1 MRSRHM
7 QIIVL
12 VKQSLH
18 SHLVKKIIAIVTFM
32 FVYVVLLVKAER
44 TYGKHN
50 IRDLSEILTLTHLDL
65 PNCSFT
71 PRKSTRQH
79 RKYSI
84 PKTSAP
90 VK

>member
-18 SHLVKKIIAIVTFM
+18 SHLVKKIIAIVMFM

-50 IRDLSEILTLTHLDL
+50 IRDLSEILNVNSSGPTQLLLH
-65 PNCSFT
+65 S
-71 PRKSTRQH
+71 KKKHEAAQEVQH
-79 RKYSI
+79 S
-84 PKTSAP
+84 
-90 VK
+90 